1 MSDDKEE
8 SIEYILLENMLKN
21 MPVCD
26 EFILPDLSNTFPT
39 DWDISEYHDYDDRV
53 DDSSLFNPN
62 K

>member
-8 SIEYILLENMLKN
+8 LVDGYILLENMLKD
-21 MPVCD
+21 MPVYD
-26 EFILPDLSNTFPT
+26 GFILPDLSDTFPT
-39 DWDISEYHDYDDRV
+39 DWDDYEDRI